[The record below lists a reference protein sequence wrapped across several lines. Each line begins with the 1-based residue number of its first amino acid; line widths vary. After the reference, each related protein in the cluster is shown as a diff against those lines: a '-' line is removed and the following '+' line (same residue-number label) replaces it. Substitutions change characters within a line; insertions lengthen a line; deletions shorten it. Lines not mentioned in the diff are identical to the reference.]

1 MKNCNYTNS
10 CRYHEYGKVTEFCY
24 YACALKN
31 DSKILLIKASQVSFV
46 VNLQSIIE
54 NFVQEKRFL
63 SQSLLAI
70 TFQIKDLNLLI
81 NAKQPLWTKVENI
94 CLIVSVVTFIF
105 AGYIF

>member
-10 CRYHEYGKVTEFCY
+10 CRYHEYRKVTEFCY

-46 VNLQSIIE
+46 VNLQSVIE

-63 SQSLLAI
+63 SQSLLAAI
-70 TFQIKDLNLLI
+70 MFQIKDLNLLI
-81 NAKQPLWTKVENI
+81 NAK
-94 CLIVSVVTFIF
+94 
-105 AGYIF
+105 

>member
-81 NAKQPLWTKVENI
+81 NAKQPL
-94 CLIVSVVTFIF
+94 
-105 AGYIF
+105 

>member
-1 MKNCNYTNS
+1 M
-10 CRYHEYGKVTEFCY
+10 TEFCY

-63 SQSLLAI
+63 SQSLLGAI
-70 TFQIKDLNLLI
+70 MFQTKDLNLLI

-94 CLIVSVVTFIF
+94 CFIVSVVTFIF

>member
-46 VNLQSIIE
+46 VNLQSVIE

-63 SQSLLAI
+63 SQSLLAAI
-70 TFQIKDLNLLI
+70 MFQIKDLNLLI
-81 NAKQPLWTKVENI
+81 NAK
-94 CLIVSVVTFIF
+94 
-105 AGYIF
+105 

>member
-63 SQSLLAI
+63 SQSLLGAI
-70 TFQIKDLNLLI
+70 MFQTKDLNLLI
-81 NAKQPLWTKVENI
+81 NAK
-94 CLIVSVVTFIF
+94 
-105 AGYIF
+105 

>member
-1 MKNCNYTNS
+1 M
-10 CRYHEYGKVTEFCY
+10 TEFCY

-63 SQSLLAI
+63 LQSLLGAI
-70 TFQIKDLNLLI
+70 MFQTKDLNLLI
-81 NAKQPLWTKVENI
+81 NAK
-94 CLIVSVVTFIF
+94 
-105 AGYIF
+105 